1 MNFQHN
7 RSVIPSFSKMDNNP
21 TSGNKCSL
29 HILRDAIRIAV
40 GKRKRENYICVF
52 HFFYHREFKITKK
65 AGLLKVRLPEYLFVR
80 TELQQL
86 LTKYGF
92 FRHLDHLI
100 QLYLHYNYQSAQY
113 HNLHQ
118 PVNGSTTLPRRP
130 D

>member
-1 MNFQHN
+1 MPFVPVSSILWGIWGLLQVEL
-7 RSVIPSFSKMDNNP
+7 SPVGFGFAVS
-21 TSGNKCSL
+21 SL
-29 HILRDAIRIAV
+29 
-40 GKRKRENYICVF
+40 N
-52 HFFYHREFKITKK
+52 EFKITKK